1 MFCTNCGSSL
11 PEGSKFCTNC
21 GSKLQV
27 DIVLE
32 SMKFKKAA
40 DEIEYT
46 LHGDDMQLVEITLDP
61 GESVIS
67 ESGAMTYMNA
77 DITMETILG
86 DGSIKDKQDTLMNKL
101 TGAGKRALTGESIF
115 MTLFTNS
122 GKNRSF
128 VAFAAPY
135 PGKIIPVELKAF
147 GGRLICQKRAFL
159 CAARG
164 VEVDIFLQKKIGVGL
179 FGGEGFIM
187 QKLSGDGLVFLHA
200 GGTIIKKE
208 LSDTDMLRIDTGCL
222 VAITESVSYDVE
234 FAGDIKSGVFGGEGI
249 FMATLKGPGTVWLQ
263 SLPFSRMA
271 DEINKARG
279 GGKGENKGIN
289 NPLGEVTGGLSDA
302 LGGLF
307 KV

>member
-21 GSKLQV
+21 GSKLQG

-128 VAFAAPY
+128 VAFAAH
-135 PGKIIPVELKAF
+135 IL
-147 GGRLICQKRAFL
+147 
-159 CAARG
+159 AR
-164 VEVDIFLQKKIGVGL
+164 
-179 FGGEGFIM
+179 
-187 QKLSGDGLVFLHA
+187 
-200 GGTIIKKE
+200 
-208 LSDTDMLRIDTGCL
+208 
-222 VAITESVSYDVE
+222 
-234 FAGDIKSGVFGGEGI
+234 
-249 FMATLKGPGTVWLQ
+249 
-263 SLPFSRMA
+263 
-271 DEINKARG
+271 
-279 GGKGENKGIN
+279 
-289 NPLGEVTGGLSDA
+289 
-302 LGGLF
+302 
-307 KV
+307 

>member
-1 MFCTNCGSSL
+1 
-11 PEGSKFCTNC
+11 
-21 GSKLQV
+21 
-27 DIVLE
+27 
-32 SMKFKKAA
+32 
-40 DEIEYT
+40 
-46 LHGDDMQLVEITLDP
+46 
-61 GESVIS
+61 
-67 ESGAMTYMNA
+67 
-77 DITMETILG
+77 
-86 DGSIKDKQDTLMNKL
+86 
-101 TGAGKRALTGESIF
+101 
-115 MTLFTNS
+115 
-122 GKNRSF
+122 
-128 VAFAAPY
+128 
-135 PGKIIPVELKAF
+135 
-147 GGRLICQKRAFL
+147 
-159 CAARG
+159 
-164 VEVDIFLQKKIGVGL
+164 
-179 FGGEGFIM
+179 M

>member
-21 GSKLQV
+21 GSKLQG

-46 LHGDDMQLVEITLDP
+46 LYGDDMQLVEVTLDP

-67 ESGAMTYMNA
+67 EAGAMTYMNS

-86 DGSIKDKQDTLMNKL
+86 DGSIKDNQESLMNKL

-122 GKNRSF
+122 GKSRSF

-135 PGKIIPVELKAF
+135 PGKIIPVELKEF

-164 VEVDIFLQKKIGVGL
+164 VEVDIFFQKKIGVGL

-208 LSDTDMLRIDTGCL
+208 LSETDMLRIDTGCL
-222 VAITESVSYDVE
+222 VAITEAVSYDVE
-234 FAGDIKSGVFGGEGI
+234 FAADIKSGVFGGEGI